1 MTIEPLEVGS
11 EKTLL
16 LFCSLPHSQKEEQP
30 HPGDTRSKI
39 RETSPSLP

>member
-11 EKTLL
+11 KKTLL
-16 LFCSLPHSQKEEQP
+16 LFCSLLRSQKEEQP
-30 HPGDTRSKI
+30 NPGDTRSEI